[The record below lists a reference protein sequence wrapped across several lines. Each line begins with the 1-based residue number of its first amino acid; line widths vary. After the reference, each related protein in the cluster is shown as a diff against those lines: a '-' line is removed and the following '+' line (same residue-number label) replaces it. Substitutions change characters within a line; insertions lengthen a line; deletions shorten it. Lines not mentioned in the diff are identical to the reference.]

1 MSLNSTDLFA
11 VAPEI
16 TLLTMACVVLLVDL
30 FITDEARVITWL
42 LTLGS
47 LILTA
52 IVVVVG
58 MGGEGSAGSQLLF
71 GGSLVRDSMGD
82 ILKIST
88 LLIGVMVFLYSGSY
102 QKERD
107 LYRGEYFV
115 LGLFGILGMM
125 ILISSYSFLT
135 LYLGLEL
142 MSLAMYAMVALQR
155 DSLRASEAAMK
166 YFVLG
171 ALASGMLLYGISML
185 YGATES
191 LNLTEVAAVV
201 QQQGGEKDLNLVL
214 LFGLVFVV
222 SGIAFKLGAV
232 PFHMW
237 VPDVYHGAPTSVTLY
252 IGSIPKI
259 AAFALVMRLLVD
271 GLGEMVVDWQQML
284 TILALLSMAIGN
296 IIAIAQTN
304 LKRMLAYS
312 GISHIGFL
320 LLGVLSGTEAGYEA
334 SMFYVITY
342 AFTSA
347 GAFGMILLM
356 SSKGFEAEDIND
368 YRGLAKRSPWF
379 ALMMMILMFSM
390 AGVPPTVGF
399 YAKLAVLQQVV
410 TADMVW
416 LAVAAVAF
424 SVIGAFYYLRVIK
437 VIYFDKVDSDAE
449 ISSPLASPKFELEPV
464 GLTLSLNAL
473 VVLALGL
480 FPGQLMVLCQSAI
493 G

>member
-356 SSKGFEAEDIND
+356 SSKGFEAF

>member
-1 MSLNSTDLFA
+1 
-11 VAPEI
+11 
-16 TLLTMACVVLLVDL
+16 
-30 FITDEARVITWL
+30 
-42 LTLGS
+42 
-47 LILTA
+47 
-52 IVVVVG
+52 
-58 MGGEGSAGSQLLF
+58 
-71 GGSLVRDSMGD
+71 MGD

-356 SSKGFEAEDIND
+356 SSKGFEAEEIND

>member
-356 SSKGFEAEDIND
+356 SSKGFEAEEIND